1 MGNIARME
9 VAQKVARRQRKHGE
23 VTVEKQPGDKHW
35 YYRVLIHGKRR
46 RRTTGHT
53 DKKLALMQA
62 KIIAKS
68 LRAGGDARETMAR
81 PGYASV
87 GDICK
92 VWLQMSEASTR
103 RNNVSTFRKWVRAFS
118 GGDPDAVAMTRC
130 SAGELRKYLRAW
142 PGSPEGRK
150 STARQILAMFQPLA
164 MDWYRDAKLVMPDVS
179 ELRKVR
185 VETRDDE
192 EEFEG
197 FTLIPA
203 GVLKEMDAAAERL
216 RRSELLEERRVWGVY
231 ALMRWCGLRNVEVAA
246 LRRDWVVKGKRS
258 PLLRLVRT
266 RLPDGSWW
274 KPKGRSGEVPVRLR
288 LLAQLRRALGRDGE
302 FVIPRANPT
311 DAHALTHR
319 AINEFVRPFIPDRT
333 KGAYELRKQF
343 GAEIAMRDGIEVA
356 SRLLRHGDIKTT
368 WKHYHALVHEPAPL

>member
-1 MGNIARME
+1 ME
-9 VAQKVARRQRKHGE
+9 VDSKVASRQRKHGE
-23 VTVEKQPGDKHW
+23 ITVERQPGEKHW
-35 YYRVLIHGKRR
+35 FYRVMVHGKRR
-46 RRTTGHT
+46 RRTTGHS
-53 DKKLALMQA
+53 DKKLALRKA
-62 KIIAKS
+62 KIIS
-68 LRAGGDARETMAR
+68 QQFLEGSDARATMAR
-81 PGYASV
+81 PGYACV
-87 GDICK
+87 GDICR

-103 RNNVSTFRKWVRAFS
+103 RNNVSTFRKWVRSFA
-118 GGDPDAVAMTRC
+118 GGDENAVALTRC
-130 SAGELRKYLRAW
+130 TAAELRNYLRAW

-150 STARQILAMFQPLA
+150 STARQILAMLQPLA
-164 MDWYRDAKLVMPDVS
+164 MDWYRDAKLVMPDVA

-185 VETRDDE
+185 VETKDDE

-197 FTLIPA
+197 FTLISAP
-203 GVLKEMDAAAERL
+203 VLREMDGAAERL
-216 RRSELLEERRVWGVY
+216 RRSADLEERRVWAVY
-231 ALMRWCGLRNVEVAA
+231 VLMRRCGLRNVEVAA

-258 PLLRLVRT
+258 PLLQLVRR

-319 AINEFVRPFIPDRT
+319 AINEFVRPFMPERT

>member
-1 MGNIARME
+1 MHME

-23 VTVEKQPGDKHW
+23 VTVEKQPGDKYW
-35 YYRVLIHGKRR
+35 YYRVLIHGRR
-46 RRTTGHT
+46 RRRSTGHT
-53 DKKLALMQA
+53 DKKLALAQA
-62 KIIAKS
+62 KIVAKE
-68 LRAGGDARETMAR
+68 LRQGGDARETMMR

-87 GDICK
+87 GDVCK

-103 RNNVSTFRKWVRAFS
+103 RNNVSTLRKWVRSFA
-118 GGDPDAVAMTRC
+118 GGDEDAVALTRC

-164 MDWYRDAKLVMPDVS
+164 MDWYRDAKLVMPDVA

-185 VETRDDE
+185 VETKDDE

-203 GVLKEMDAAAERL
+203 ATLREMDAAAEGL
-216 RRSELLEERRVWGVY
+216 RVSELLEERRVWAVY
-231 ALMRWCGLRNVEVAA
+231 VLMRRCGLRNVEVAA

-258 PLLRLVRT
+258 PLLQLVRR

-302 FVIPRANPT
+302 FVIPRAHAT

-319 AINEFVRPFIPDRT
+319 AINEFVRPFIPERT

>member
-1 MGNIARME
+1 ME
-9 VAQKVARRQRKHGE
+9 VARKVARRQRKHGE
-23 VTVEKQPGDKHW
+23 VTVEKQPGEKHW

-62 KIIAKS
+62 KIIAKQ

-87 GDICK
+87 GDVCK
-92 VWLQMSEASTR
+92 VWLQMSEASTK
-103 RNNVSTFRKWVRAFS
+103 RNNVSTLRKWVRSFA

-130 SAGELRKYLRAW
+130 TAGELRTYLRAW

-164 MDWYRDAKLVMPDVS
+164 MDWYRDARLVMPDVA

-185 VETRDDE
+185 VETKDDE

-203 GVLKEMDAAAERL
+203 AVLKEMDAAAEKL
-216 RRSELLEERRVWGVY
+216 RTSADLEERRVWAVY
-231 ALMRWCGLRNVEVAA
+231 ALMRWCGLRNIEVAA

-319 AINEFVRPFIPDRT
+319 TINGFVRPFIPERT

>member
-1 MGNIARME
+1 MK
-9 VAQKVARRQRKHGE
+9 VDSKVASRQRKHGE
-23 VTVEKQPGDKHW
+23 ITVERRPGETHW
-35 YYRVLIHGKRR
+35 FFRVMVHGKRW
-46 RRTTGHT
+46 RRTTGHS
-53 DKKLALMQA
+53 DKKLALRKA
-62 KIIAKS
+62 KIIAQQFLEGS
-68 LRAGGDARETMAR
+68 DARETMAR
-81 PGYASV
+81 PGYATV
-87 GDICK
+87 GDVCK
-92 VWLQMSEASTR
+92 VWLQMSEAATK
-103 RNNVSTFRKWVRAFS
+103 RNNVSTLRKWVRSFS
-118 GGDPDAVAMTRC
+118 EADPDGVALTRC
-130 SAGELRKYLRAW
+130 TAAELRKYLRAW

-185 VETRDDE
+185 VETKDDE

-203 GVLKEMDAAAERL
+203 AVLKEMDAAAEKL
-216 RRSELLEERRVWGVY
+216 RTSADLEERRVWAVY
-231 ALMRWCGLRNVEVAA
+231 ALMRWCGLRNIEVAA

-258 PLLRLVRT
+258 PLLRMVRT

-274 KPKGRSGEVPVRLR
+274 KPKGRSGEVPARLR

-302 FVIPRANPT
+302 FVIPRENPT
-311 DAHALTHR
+311 DAHVLTHR
-319 AINEFVRPFIPDRT
+319 TINGFVRPFIPERT

>member
-1 MGNIARME
+1 ME
-9 VAQKVARRQRKHGE
+9 VDRKVARRQRKHGE
-23 VTVEKQPGDKHW
+23 VSVYKPHDSNCW
-35 YYRVLIHGKRR
+35 YYRVLIHGKRHNR
-46 RRTTGHT
+46 STGHT
-53 DKKLALMQA
+53 DKKLAQAQA
-62 KIIAKS
+62 KIIAKQ
-68 LRAGGDARETMAR
+68 LLHGDARETMAR

-87 GDICK
+87 GDVCR
-92 VWLQMSEASTR
+92 VWLQMSEASTK
-103 RNNVSTFRKWVRAFS
+103 RNNVSTLRKWVRSFA
-118 GGDPDAVAMTRC
+118 GGDADAVAMTRC
-130 SAGELRKYLRAW
+130 TAGELRTYLRAW

-164 MDWYRDAKLVMPDVS
+164 MDWYRDARLVMPEVT

-185 VETRDDE
+185 VETKDDE

-197 FTLIPA
+197 FALIPA
-203 GVLKEMDAAAERL
+203 AVLREMDAAAEKL
-216 RRSELLEERRVWGVY
+216 RTSADLEERRVWAVY
-231 ALMRWCGLRNVEVAA
+231 ALMRWCGLRNIEVAA

-302 FVIPRANPT
+302 FVIPRGNPT

-319 AINEFVRPFIPDRT
+319 TINAFVRPFIPERT

>member
-1 MGNIARME
+1 ME
-9 VAQKVARRQRKHGE
+9 VDCKVARRQRKHGE
-23 VTVEKQPGDKHW
+23 VTVYKPKGEKHW

-46 RRTTGHT
+46 NRTTHHT

-68 LRAGGDARETMAR
+68 LLTGGDARETMAR
-81 PGYASV
+81 PGYAAV
-87 GDICK
+87 GDVCR
-92 VWLQMSEASTR
+92 VWLEMSEASTK
-103 RNNVSTFRKWVRAFS
+103 RNNVSTLRKWVRSFA
-118 GGDPDAVAMTRC
+118 GGDADAVAMTRC
-130 SAGELRKYLRAW
+130 TAGELRTYLRAW

-164 MDWYRDAKLVMPDVS
+164 MDWYRDARLVMPEVT

-185 VETRDDE
+185 VETKDDE

-197 FTLIPA
+197 FALIPA
-203 GVLKEMDAAAERL
+203 SVLREMDAAAEKL
-216 RRSELLEERRVWGVY
+216 RTSADLEERRVWAVY
-231 ALMRWCGLRNVEVAA
+231 ALMRWCGLRNIEVAA

-319 AINEFVRPFIPDRT
+319 TINAFVRPFIPERT

>member
-1 MGNIARME
+1 ME
-9 VAQKVARRQRKHGE
+9 VDRKVARRQRKHGE
-23 VTVEKQPGDKHW
+23 VSVYKPHDSNCW
-35 YYRVLIHGKRR
+35 YYRVLIHGKRHNR
-46 RRTTGHT
+46 STGHT
-53 DKKLALMQA
+53 DKKLAQAQA
-62 KIIAKS
+62 KIIAKQ
-68 LRAGGDARETMAR
+68 LLHGDARETMAR

-87 GDICK
+87 GDVCR
-92 VWLQMSEASTR
+92 VWLQMSEASTK
-103 RNNVSTFRKWVRAFS
+103 RNNVSTLRKWVRSFA
-118 GGDPDAVAMTRC
+118 GGDADAVAMTRC
-130 SAGELRKYLRAW
+130 TAGELRTYLRAW

-164 MDWYRDAKLVMPDVS
+164 MDWYRDARLVMPEVT

-185 VETRDDE
+185 VETKDDE

-197 FTLIPA
+197 FALIPA
-203 GVLKEMDAAAERL
+203 AVLREMDAAAEKL
-216 RRSELLEERRVWGVY
+216 RTSADLEERRVWAVY
-231 ALMRWCGLRNVEVAA
+231 ALMRWCGLRNIEVAA

-311 DAHALTHR
+311 DAHVLTHR
-319 AINEFVRPFIPDRT
+319 TINGFVRPFIPERT